1 MKRKPKRALIIAA
14 AVAAAAALT
23 ASVGA
28 AFRFDIFSA
37 FGYGRSYVNE
47 HYVQVSD
54 WLRYAER
61 ESMKDINWV
70 GFYLVQND
78 TLYLGPFQGDVACT
92 IIPKGKGVCGTSFEK
107 KETIIVPNV
116 NEFKGHIACSS
127 LSKSEIVVPIIKN
140 GEVKALIDVDAPIF
154 DRFSNEDKLLL
165 EEVAS
170 LLAPLF

>member
-1 MKRKPKRALIIAA
+1 MKLLLSQVKSIVDPNIPL
-14 AVAAAAALT
+14 VSNL
-23 ASVGA
+23 SNV
-28 AFRFDIFSA
+28 SA
-37 FGYGRSYVNE
+37 ILNQME
-47 HYVQVSD
+47 N
-54 WLRYAER
+54 
-61 ESMKDINWV
+61 INWV
-70 GFYLVQND
+70 GFYLVKND

-140 GEVKALIDVDAPIF
+140 NEVVALIDIDAPIF
-154 DRFSNEDKLLL
+154 DRFTNEDRDLL

-170 LLAPLF
+170 VLAPLF

>member
-1 MKRKPKRALIIAA
+1 MKNNKLLVAQIKNIIDPNIP
-14 AVAAAAALT
+14 L
-23 ASVGA
+23 
-28 AFRFDIFSA
+28 
-37 FGYGRSYVNE
+37 
-47 HYVQVSD
+47 VSN
-54 WLRYAER
+54 LSNVSSILNQMEN
-61 ESMKDINWV
+61 INWV

-92 IIPKGKGVCGTSFEK
+92 IIPKGKGVCGISFEK

-154 DRFSNEDKLLL
+154 DRFSIEDKLLL